1 MQMKREK
8 ARHTF
13 CCVDCVLL
21 LNSHLCKEVSFLTI
35 SLNTELSGPPN
46 NWKVFEEME
55 SPFEY
60 QRDLTQYFF

>member
-13 CCVDCVLL
+13 CCVDCVLP